1 MLRTSSPPPP
11 APTPCSPSELAPNVA
26 QGVRA
31 WGGTAPTSC
40 GTRLMASRA
49 SISSTRTCFRSTT
62 RTNRPDSR
70 GMASSAAQASA
81 DATGCS
87 AGIHAPA
94 APSSVTTTSIAATT
108 TKVYRKCVA
117 ARRARAGGVAGC
129 KQGAAMETHSTPA
142 SSTAVLHR
150 YRESQGL
157 TAASP
162 STSRATNRFG
172 ANSHSSHC
180 VTEVMLN
187 QSWACH
193 QPMSCM
199 LRAA

>member
-81 DATGCS
+81 DATGC
-87 AGIHAPA
+87 ARQQQRDARVCA
-94 APSSVTTTSIAATT
+94 
-108 TKVYRKCVA
+108 CVCVCA
-117 ARRARAGGVAGC
+117 RARV
-129 KQGAAMETHSTPA
+129 
-142 SSTAVLHR
+142 
-150 YRESQGL
+150 
-157 TAASP
+157 
-162 STSRATNRFG
+162 
-172 ANSHSSHC
+172 C
-180 VTEVMLN
+180 VCARV
-187 QSWACH
+187 CV
-193 QPMSCM
+193 
-199 LRAA
+199 